1 MVEYEYKIKDI
12 DNPPSHIVDVKI
24 IKEVTIPENELA
36 IVQKYIP
43 NFKEVICYQ

>member
-1 MVEYEYKIKDI
+1 MEYIYTAKTKDGQT
-12 DNPPSHIVDVKI
+12 SQLVDVKI
-24 IKEVTIPENELA
+24 IKEVAVPENELA